1 MAAAGALRRSFV
13 LMLAL
18 ALSLSLSS
26 LYVAESLSG
35 VVPNLCH
42 LPLLAR
48 PRDNCNIQC
57 LIYDPVCGVNGV
69 TYGCGCPEANCYAVR
84 VVKLGAC

>member
-13 LMLAL
+13 LTL
-18 ALSLSLSS
+18 ALSLLC
-26 LYVAESLSG
+26 LHAAESRT

-42 LPLLAR
+42 LPRRAR
-48 PRDNCNIQC
+48 PRNNCNIQC

-69 TYGCGCPEANCYAVR
+69 TYGCGCPEANCHAVR